1 MTLAVYYPFS
11 QTEWYRASLAYL
23 DLQHQGLVVLTL
35 LLAVLMV
42 SNVKYPKFPPIGLR
56 SAKGLFGLAVHLA
69 ILLGALLAPEYFL
82 FPLGL
87 FYVAFGAV
95 RATVLGLMER
105 QEQAIAVEEPLAEPA
120 DSPRAVGP
128 ATAPIDRRAGWA
140 DRRQQPEDR

>member
-23 DLQHQGLVVLTL
+23 DLQHQGLVVLML

-56 SAKGLFGLAVHLA
+56 STKGIFGLAVHLT
-69 ILLGALLAPEYFL
+69 ILLGGILAPEYFL

-87 FYVAFGAV
+87 FYVTFGVA

-105 QEQAIAVEEPLAEPA
+105 PEPA
-120 DSPRAVGP
+120 AVLDERLADEGEP
-128 ATAPIDRRAGWA
+128 DPPPVMHERRAGWR
-140 DRRQQPEDR
+140 DRRQMPEDR

>member
-23 DLQHQGLVVLTL
+23 DLQHQGLVVLML

-42 SNVKYPKFPPIGLR
+42 SNVKYPKFPPIGIR

-69 ILLGALLAPEYFL
+69 IFLGAVLAPEYFL

-87 FYVAFGAV
+87 FYVTFGVV

-105 QEQAIAVEEPLAEPA
+105 QEQVVTPEEQLAEPSE
-120 DSPRAVGP
+120 SPEPVTP
-128 ATAPIDRRAGWA
+128 APTSMERRAGWVE
-140 DRRQQPEDR
+140 RRQQPEDR

>member
-11 QTEWYRASLAYL
+11 QTEWYRASIAYL
-23 DLQHQGLVVLTL
+23 DLQHQGLVVLML

-69 ILLGALLAPEYFL
+69 ILIGALLAPEYFL

-87 FYVAFGAV
+87 FYVTFGVV

-105 QEQAIAVEEPLAEPA
+105 QEHTVTVDEQLAEPSE
-120 DSPRAVGP
+120 SPEP
-128 ATAPIDRRAGWA
+128 AAPAPTAMERRAGWV